1 MAGIA
6 VLLVLGI
13 AALLV
18 LTVSVVGKRE
28 RAKPSARERQLE
40 LENRQLTDLIAEIQD
55 LASLAR
61 EVNPGLADQVLGEI
75 REYNQQRRQLGR

>member
-40 LENRQLTDLIAEIQD
+40 LENRHLIAEIQD